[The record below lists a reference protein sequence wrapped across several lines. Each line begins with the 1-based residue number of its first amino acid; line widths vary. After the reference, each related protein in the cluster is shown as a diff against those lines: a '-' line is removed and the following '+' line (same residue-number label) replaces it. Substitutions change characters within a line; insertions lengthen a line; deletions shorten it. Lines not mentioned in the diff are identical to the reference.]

1 MYEVKKLLEEIK
13 GLGVKENDLLTA
25 HTSLKSVGE
34 IDSTGYRSAAEAL
47 IAALKESV
55 KNGLLFLPAHT
66 FSNIREVPV
75 FDIRNTMPCI
85 GGVPCAAVEM
95 ANRAY
100 DSGDETCVRSLHVSH
115 SVVAFGKKAKEY
127 VADDV
132 RAESPVPM
140 FGSYGKLLAQG
151 GKILFIGTKLSNNT
165 FIHAI
170 DEYLQPEGMSA
181 PYEITAIDYEGNRT
195 KRIARNCQGPSAKY
209 VGYQPYLEEAG
220 ALTYGKIGD
229 AECILCDA
237 KKCFEVVKARRKQ
250 IMGY

>member
-1 MYEVKKLLEEIK
+1 MYTQAFLTEQIRA
-13 GLGVKENDLLTA
+13 LGVQETDLLTA
-25 HTSLKSVGE
+25 HTSLKSVGQVCVE
-34 IDSTGYRSAAEAL
+34 REKTAAETLISAL
-47 IAALKESV
+47 RESV
-55 KNGLLFLPAHT
+55 KKGLLFIPAHT
-66 FSNIREVPV
+66 FSNIRETPI
-75 FDIRNTMPCI
+75 FDVRNTMPCI

-100 DSGDETCVRSLHVSH
+100 DRGDKTCVRSMHVSH
-115 SVVAFGKKAKEY
+115 SVVAFGERAQEY
-127 VADDV
+127 VADDI

-140 FGSYGKLLAQG
+140 FGCYGKLLTMG

-170 DEYLQPEGMSA
+170 DEYVQPEGESA
-181 PYEITAIDYEGNRT
+181 PYEITAIDYEGNKT
-195 KRIARNCQGPSAKY
+195 TRIARNCQGPSAKY

-229 AECILCDA
+229 AEAMLCDA
-237 KKCFEVVKARRKQ
+237 KKCFDVVVERRRQ

>member
-1 MYEVKKLLEEIK
+1 MHTKASLVEQIK
-13 GLGVKENDLLTA
+13 ALGIQETDLLTV

-34 IDSTGYRSAAEAL
+34 IQTSEGETAAVTLISAL
-47 IAALKESV
+47 RESV
-55 KNGLLFLPAHT
+55 KKGLLFIPAHT
-66 FSNIREVPV
+66 FSNVRETPI
-75 FDIRNTMPCI
+75 FDVRRTMPCI
-85 GGVPCAAVEM
+85 GGVPCAAVEL

-100 DSGDETCVRSLHVSH
+100 DCGDKTCVRSMHVSH
-115 SVVAFGKKAKEY
+115 SVVAFGENAAAFVEDDKKA
-127 VADDV
+127 V
-132 RAESPVPM
+132 SPVPM
-140 FGSYGKLLAQG
+140 SGCYGKLLTQG

-181 PYEITAIDYEGNRT
+181 PYEITAIDYEGSTT

-209 VGYQPYLEEAG
+209 VGYEPYLAQAG

-229 AECILCDA
+229 ADCIVCDA
-237 KKCFEVVKARRKQ
+237 KKCFDVVVKRRKE

>member
-1 MYEVKKLLEEIK
+1 MYTKTQLIENIK
-13 GLGVKENDLLTA
+13 AMGIKDTDLLTV
-25 HTSLKSVGE
+25 HTSLKSVGA
-34 IDSTGYRSAAEAL
+34 IDATGYASAAEVL
-47 IAALKESV
+47 IAALQESV
-55 KNGLLFLPAHT
+55 KNGLLFIPAHT
-66 FSNIREVPV
+66 YSNIREVPI

-85 GGVPCAAVEM
+85 GAVPCVAVEM

-100 DSGDETCVRSLHVSH
+100 DCGDQNCIRSMHVSH
-115 SVVAFGKKAKEY
+115 SVVALGEKAREY
-127 VADDV
+127 IADDV

-140 FGSYGKLLAQG
+140 FGCYGKLLANG

-170 DEYLQPEGMSA
+170 DEYVQPEGMSA
-181 PYEITAIDYEGNRT
+181 PYEITAIDYDGKRSL
-195 KRIARNCQGPSAKY
+195 RIARNCQGPSAKY

-229 AECILCDA
+229 AETILCDA
-237 KKCFEVVKARRKQ
+237 KKCYEVVVKQRKN